1 MNNERVAEDDS
12 STLMTLM
19 WVNLEV
25 PLGKPNIIVPLIL
38 AITYRNE
45 VIVIAM
51 HEVIAVVRS
60 RHCSLPS
67 LVRGTHSIHRRF
79 HNEAFVAFSLHRL

>member
-12 STLMTLM
+12 SNPHDFN
-19 WVNLEV
+19 V
-25 PLGKPNIIVPLIL
+25 GKPNILVPLNL

-67 LVRGTHSIHRRF
+67 LVVRGTHSIHRRF